1 MELSFVCPV
10 LRCVFSSARW
20 EAEGLA
26 VVRDR
31 TGRRCLGG
39 LVRGA
44 CPLCGGWHEYAPEEL
59 ACPLTGVKPG
69 VGEDC
74 NGKGGA

>member
-10 LRCVFSSARW
+10 LRRVFSSSRW

-26 VVRDR
+26 VATDTDGRKRLDGVVR
-31 TGRRCLGG
+31 
-39 LVRGA
+39 VV